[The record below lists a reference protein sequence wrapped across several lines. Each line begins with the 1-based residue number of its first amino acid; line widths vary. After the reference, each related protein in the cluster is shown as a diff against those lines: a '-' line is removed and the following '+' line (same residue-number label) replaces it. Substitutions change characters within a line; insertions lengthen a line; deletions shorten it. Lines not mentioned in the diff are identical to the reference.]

1 MTALEWPETDD
12 EEPELAPTPRQEP
25 RLSDLEAM
33 LVRARDTRQARIEWL
48 MAPEAP
54 ELQSLLDLLE
64 RAGVAR
70 APQSAGEP
78 TPTCSSPSAA
88 AADTARPWPTARA
101 ARCGRSASPQPS
113 SSESAGRRVYGAGR
127 RGGIAR
133 AYGVGWREG
142 RPVVA
147 WPIVVDHNA
156 TEDTGAAPRDNP
168 TEPHDPILAG
178 LTHLLNRLGQVEGA
192 VASIGVML
200 MIGGSLYAAD
210 IVSARGWWEETS
222 QNMRGA
228 TTGGLDEVA
237 AMVSDV
243 LANQF
248 ETVSQFYRDQGP
260 GSDDRMAYVHLRN
273 VRVLGQ
279 MNIVD
284 GLTMRVRLSE
294 IQGWTMGR
302 PS

>member
-1 MTALEWPETDD
+1 MVDD
-12 EEPELAPTPRQEP
+12 N
-25 RLSDLEAM
+25 S
-33 LVRARDTRQARIEWL
+33 
-48 MAPEAP
+48 
-54 ELQSLLDLLE
+54 
-64 RAGVAR
+64 
-70 APQSAGEP
+70 
-78 TPTCSSPSAA
+78 
-88 AADTARPWPTARA
+88 
-101 ARCGRSASPQPS
+101 
-113 SSESAGRRVYGAGR
+113 
-127 RGGIAR
+127 
-133 AYGVGWREG
+133 
-142 RPVVA
+142 
-147 WPIVVDHNA
+147 
-156 TEDTGAAPRDNP
+156 TEDTGASPRDDP

-200 MIGGSLYAAD
+200 IIGGSLYAAD

-228 TTGGLDEVA
+228 TTGGLDEVG
-237 AMVSDV
+237 AMVSDA

-260 GSDDRMAYVHLRN
+260 GSDSRMAYVHLRN